1 MPAYSGINQAAL
13 LRENKQVFCWKN
25 EVVAASA
32 ATGSLSVAFQLE
44 RVRSVSYP
52 WGFSV
57 EVAFTDATT
66 GLPSAPGAFE
76 VDVMGA
82 DTDNPNYYI
91 KIGSITAVNAFNV
104 GRFDGIGSNLTYP
117 KYVALYMKTLGN
129 AGVAVTG
136 QLTR

>member
-1 MPAYSGINQAAL
+1 MPGYSGVNQATL
-13 LRENKQVFCWKN
+13 LRENRQVFCWQN
-25 EVVAASA
+25 EIIAAGLVAPL
-32 ATGSLSVAFQLE
+32 GLSVAFQLE

-57 EVAFTDATT
+57 EVFFGA
-66 GLPSAPGAFE
+66 APGAFE

-82 DTDNPNYYI
+82 DTDDPRYYI
-91 KIGSITAVNAFNV
+91 KIGSIIAVNAFNV

-129 AGVAVTG
+129 AVAVTG

>member
-1 MPAYSGINQAAL
+1 MPGYAGVGQAKL
-13 LRENKQVFCWKN
+13 LRENSQIFLWQN
-25 EVVAASA
+25 ETIAASA
-32 ATGSLSVAFQLE
+32 AVGSLSLAVQLE

-57 EVAFTDATT
+57 EVFFNAI
-66 GLPSAPGAFE
+66 PGAFE
-76 VDVMGA
+76 VDVMGS
-82 DTDNPNYYI
+82 DTDNPNYFN

-104 GRFDGIGSNLTYP
+104 GRFDGIGPNLTYP

-129 AGVAVTG
+129 AVIVTA

>member
-1 MPAYSGINQAAL
+1 MPAYAGTNQATL
-13 LRENKQVFCWKN
+13 LRENRQGLCWNN
-25 EVVAASA
+25 EVVPAGV
-32 ATGSLSVAFQLE
+32 TGSLSIGFQLE

-57 EVAFTDATT
+57 EVAFA
-66 GLPSAPGAFE
+66 GAPGAFE

-82 DTDNPNYYI
+82 DTDNYNYYN
-91 KIGSITAVNAFNV
+91 KIGSITAVNATNV
-104 GRFDGIGSNLTYP
+104 GRFDGVGSNLTYP

-129 AGVAVTG
+129 AVAVTG

>member
-1 MPAYSGINQAAL
+1 MPNYAGVNQAQL
-13 LRENKQVFCWKN
+13 LHENRQVFCWQN
-25 EVVAASA
+25 EVIAASS
-32 ATGSLSVAFQLE
+32 ATGSLSLAFQLE

-57 EVAFTDATT
+57 EVAFTSPTT
-66 GLPSAPGAFE
+66 GLPAAPGTFE

-82 DTDNPNYYI
+82 DTDDFNYYI
-91 KIGSITAVNAFNV
+91 SLGTIVAVNAFDV
-104 GRFDGIGSNLTYP
+104 GRFDCIGTALKYP

-129 AGVAVTG
+129 AVAVTG